1 MKKIFSLFVAMMAV
15 VSLSAKTVYLNPGSS
30 TWAEAGAITFIHA
43 WGGTETVTNV
53 QMLPVKE
60 GSAILSADCGDN
72 NKIVFVRMAPGSTEI
87 KWDGDGKYWNKTSDQ
102 TITEGEDMFTVSG
115 FSGEIANGS
124 WSKYVEEEEEKVVL
138 PEVKLAGTMTE
149 WGTNAKTMT
158 PAEDSLSASVTVTL
172 DVATYEFKIVSD
184 GNYLSLN
191 GEGET
196 LFGIHR
202 NWNHADHVNLIND
215 GRNFQLTADAAG
227 EYTFTWTY
235 ADSTLVVTFPELPKV
250 AIVGS
255 FNSWN
260 ADVNVMVPA
269 DNKETASVTIEN
281 LEAGE
286 YEMKVWVN
294 GAYLTKYG
302 EGGLFRIHRD
312 YNHADNV
319 NIDVAE
325 NNLKLDAD
333 VTGNYTFTWTY
344 ATRDLVV
351 TFPATT
357 PTDVVNAG
365 AAGKA
370 VKRIVNGQLLITRDG
385 RTYNA
390 IGVEIK

>member
-1 MKKIFSLFVAMMAV
+1 M
-15 VSLSAKTVYLNPGSS
+15 
-30 TWAEAGAITFIHA
+30 
-43 WGGTETVTNV
+43 
-53 QMLPVKE
+53 
-60 GSAILSADCGDN
+60 
-72 NKIVFVRMAPGSTEI
+72 
-87 KWDGDGKYWNKTSDQ
+87 
-102 TITEGEDMFTVSG
+102 
-115 FSGEIANGS
+115 
-124 WSKYVEEEEEKVVL
+124 VL

-149 WGTNAKTMT
+149 WATNAKTMT

-202 NWNHADHVNLIND
+202 NWNHADHVNLINN

-227 EYTFTWTY
+227 DYTFTWSY

-255 FNSWN
+255 FNEWN
-260 ADVNVMVPA
+260 ADAHVMVA
-269 DNKETASVTIEN
+269 AENKETASVTIEN
-281 LEAGE
+281 LAAGE

-294 GAYLTKYG
+294 GTYLTKYG
-302 EGGLFRIHRD
+302 EGGLFRIHRGYD
-312 YNHADNV
+312 HADNV
-319 NIDVAE
+319 NVDVAE

-344 ATRDLVV
+344 ATRNLVV
-351 TFPATT
+351 TFPSTT

-365 AAGKA
+365 AENKA
-370 VKRIVNGQLLITRDG
+370 VKRIANGQLLIIRDG
-385 RTYNA
+385 VTFNVL
-390 IGVEIK
+390 GQEL

>member
-30 TWAEAGAITFIHA
+30 TWADAGAITFIHA
-43 WGGTETVTNV
+43 WGGTATVTNV

-72 NKIVFVRMAPGSTEI
+72 NKIVFVRMAPDSVTI
-87 KWDGDGKYWNKTSDQ
+87 NWDDNWGKTADL
-102 TITEGEDMFTVSG
+102 TIAEDKDLFTVTG
-115 FSGEIANGS
+115 
-124 WSKYVEEEEEKVVL
+124 WSEGLAVGDWSVYEEEEEKVVL

-149 WGTNAKTMT
+149 WATNAKTMT

-202 NWNHADHVNLIND
+202 NWNHADHVNLINN

-255 FNSWN
+255 FNEWN
-260 ADVNVMVPA
+260 ADAHVMVA
-269 DNKETASVTIEN
+269 AENKETASVTIEN
-281 LEAGE
+281 LAAGE

-302 EGGLFRIHRD
+302 EGGLFRIHRGYD
-312 YNHADNV
+312 HADNV
-319 NIDVAE
+319 NVDVAE

-333 VTGNYTFTWTY
+333 VAGNYTFTWTY
-344 ATRDLVV
+344 ATRNLVV

-365 AAGKA
+365 AENKA
-370 VKRIVNGQLLITRDG
+370 VKRIVNGQLLIIRDG
-385 RTYNA
+385 VTFNVL
-390 IGVEIK
+390 GQEL